1 MTGFLAA
8 LLWAAIRLVFTP
20 LLWLGSCVLRLFWPV
35 VLVGAAL
42 GFLLAS
48 AQSAE
53 AGWFSWL
60 WGSSGTREL
69 ERSLDVAQE
78 AARVASQAAE
88 SQAIQA
94 AAQAD
99 QNSRVAEAVAQ
110 LSAERQDYASH
121 LRAIADSA
129 LWDSQ
134 LAAVLNASGPV
145 LICVFGLTVA
155 GLALWLV
162 TRNDGPGD
170 AEFPE
175 AVNAL
180 LLEELAAGLPENGDG
195 HGGHRIRQ
203 AGTRLPRLPLI
214 GVGERAGTDRKDE
227 SEMPF

>member
-1 MTGFLAA
+1 MTVFLAA
-8 LLWAAIRLVFTP
+8 LLWAAIRFVFATV
-20 LLWLGSCVLRLFWPV
+20 LWIGSCVLWLFWPV
-35 VLVGAAL
+35 VLIGGAL
-42 GFLLAS
+42 GFLLAT

-60 WGSSGTREL
+60 GGSSGTRNL
-69 ERSLDVAQE
+69 ERSLDAAHE

-88 SQAIQA
+88 SQAMQA

-99 QNSRVAEAVAQ
+99 QNSRVAEALAQ
-110 LSAERQDYASH
+110 LSAERQDYAGH
-121 LRAIADSA
+121 LRAISESA

-145 LICVFGLTVA
+145 LICVCGLVVA

-162 TRNDGPGD
+162 SRNEATNGAELPG
-170 AEFPE
+170 
-175 AVNAL
+175 AVDM
-180 LLEELAAGLPENGDG
+180 LLEEMAAGLPENGYG
-195 HGGHRIRQ
+195 HGGKRIGQ

-214 GVGERAGTDRKDE
+214 GVGKCAGTDREDQ

>member
-8 LLWAAIRLVFTP
+8 LLWAAIRFVFATVV
-20 LLWLGSCVLRLFWPV
+20 WIGSCVLWLFWPV
-35 VLVGAAL
+35 VLIGGAL
-42 GFLLAS
+42 GLLLAT

-60 WGSSGTREL
+60 GGSSGTRNL
-69 ERSLDVAQE
+69 ERSLDAAHE

-88 SQAIQA
+88 AQAMQA

-110 LSAERQDYASH
+110 LSAERQDYAGH
-121 LRAIADSA
+121 LRAISESA

-145 LICVFGLTVA
+145 LVCVCGLMVA

-162 TRNDGPGD
+162 MRNEAASSAELPGVVD
-170 AEFPE
+170 
-175 AVNAL
+175 V
-180 LLEELAAGLPENGDG
+180 LLEELAAGLSENGYG
-195 HGGHRIRQ
+195 HGGQRIGQ

-214 GVGERAGTDRKDE
+214 GVGKGTGTDREDQ

>member
-1 MTGFLAA
+1 MTSFLAA
-8 LLWAAIRLVFTP
+8 LLWAVIRFVFATV
-20 LLWLGSCVLRLFWPV
+20 LWIGSGILWLFWPV
-35 VLVGAAL
+35 VLIGGAL

-60 WGSSGTREL
+60 WGSDTRHL

-88 SQAIQA
+88 AQAQQA

-110 LSAERQDYASH
+110 LSAERQDYAGH
-121 LRAIADSA
+121 LRAISESA

-145 LICVFGLTVA
+145 LVCVFCLMVA

-162 TRNDGPGD
+162 TRTEAQSNAELPGAID
-170 AEFPE
+170 
-175 AVNAL
+175 V
-180 LLEELAAGLPENGDG
+180 LLEELSAGFPENRYG
-195 HGGHRIRQ
+195 HGGQRIGQ

-214 GVGERAGTDRKDE
+214 GVGKGADTDRDDRA
-227 SEMPF
+227 EMPF

>member
-1 MTGFLAA
+1 MTGLLAA
-8 LLWAAIRLVFTP
+8 LLWAAIRFVFATV
-20 LLWLGSCVLRLFWPV
+20 LWIGSCILWLFWPV
-35 VLVGAAL
+35 VLIGGAL

-60 WGSSGTREL
+60 GGSSGTRNL
-69 ERSLDVAQE
+69 ERSLDAAHE

-88 SQAIQA
+88 AQAMQA
-94 AAQAD
+94 AAHAD
-99 QNSRVAEAVAQ
+99 QNSRVAEALAQ
-110 LSAERQDYASH
+110 LSAERQDYAGH
-121 LRAIADSA
+121 LRAISESA

-145 LICVFGLTVA
+145 LVCVFVLMVA

-162 TRNDGPGD
+162 SRNEAANGAELPGTVD
-170 AEFPE
+170 
-175 AVNAL
+175 L
-180 LLEELAAGLPENGDG
+180 LLEELAVGLPENRYG
-195 HGGHRIRQ
+195 HGGQRIGQ

-214 GVGERAGTDRKDE
+214 GVGKGAGTDREDQ

>member
-8 LLWAAIRLVFTP
+8 LLWAAVRFAFTP
-20 LLWLGSCVLRLFWPV
+20 LLWIGSCVLWLLWPV
-35 VLVGAAL
+35 VLIGGAL

-60 WGSSGTREL
+60 WGSSGTRQL
-69 ERSLDVAQE
+69 ERSLDAAHE

-88 SQAIQA
+88 SQAMQA

-99 QNSRVAEAVAQ
+99 QNSRIAEAVAQ
-110 LSAERQDYASH
+110 LSAERQDYAGH
-121 LRAIADSA
+121 LRAISESA

-145 LICVFGLTVA
+145 LVCVFGLTVA

-162 TRNDGPGD
+162 ARNEASGGDDFPG
-170 AEFPE
+170 
-175 AVNAL
+175 AVDM
-180 LLEELAAGLPENGDG
+180 LLEELATGLPEDVHA
-195 HGGHRIRQ
+195 HGRQRIGQ
-203 AGTRLPRLPLI
+203 AGSRLSRLPLL
-214 GVGERAGTDRKDE
+214 GVGERAGADRDNE
-227 SEMPF
+227 AEMPF

>member
-1 MTGFLAA
+1 MTSFLAA
-8 LLWAAIRLVFTP
+8 LLWAVIRFVFATV
-20 LLWLGSCVLRLFWPV
+20 LWIGSGILWLFWPV
-35 VLVGAAL
+35 VLIGGAL

-60 WGSSGTREL
+60 WGSDTRHL

-88 SQAIQA
+88 AQAQQA

-99 QNSRVAEAVAQ
+99 QNTRVAEAVAQ
-110 LSAERQDYASH
+110 LSAERQDYAGH
-121 LRAIADSA
+121 LRAISESA

-145 LICVFGLTVA
+145 LVCVFCLAVA

-162 TRNDGPGD
+162 TRT
-170 AEFPE
+170 ETQS
-175 AVNAL
+175 NADL
-180 LLEELAAGLPENGDG
+180 PCVVDVLLEEMAAGLPEDI
-195 HGGHRIRQ
+195 HGSGRQRIGQ
-203 AGTRLPRLPLI
+203 AGSRLARLPLI
-214 GVGERAGTDRKDE
+214 GVGKGAGTDRDDRA
-227 SEMPF
+227 EMPF

>member
-8 LLWAAIRLVFTP
+8 LLWAGIRFVFATA
-20 LLWLGSCVLRLFWPV
+20 LWIGSCVLVLFWPV
-35 VLVGAAL
+35 VLIGGAL

-60 WGSSGTREL
+60 WGGSSTRHL
-69 ERSLDVAQE
+69 ERSLDAAHE
-78 AARVASQAAE
+78 AARVANQAAE
-88 SQAIQA
+88 AQATQA

-110 LSAERQDYASH
+110 LSVERQDYADH
-121 LRAIADSA
+121 LRAISESA

-145 LICVFGLTVA
+145 LVCAFGLMVA

-162 TRNDGPGD
+162 TRHEGTDI
-170 AEFPE
+170 AELPV
-175 AVNAL
+175 AIDV
-180 LLEELAAGLPENGDG
+180 LLEELAAGLPEDS
-195 HGGHRIRQ
+195 HGRGRQ
-203 AGTRLPRLPLI
+203 HIGQACTRLPWLPLI
-214 GVGERAGTDRKDE
+214 GVGKSAGTDRKDE
-227 SEMPF
+227 SETPF

>member
-1 MTGFLAA
+1 MTSFLAA
-8 LLWAAIRLVFTP
+8 LLWAVIRFVFVTV
-20 LLWLGSCVLRLFWPV
+20 LWIGSGILWLFWPV
-35 VLVGAAL
+35 VLVAGAL

-60 WGSSGTREL
+60 WGSDTRHL

-88 SQAIQA
+88 AQAQQA

-99 QNSRVAEAVAQ
+99 QNTRVAEAVAQ
-110 LSAERQDYASH
+110 LSAERQDYAGH
-121 LRAIADSA
+121 LRALSESA

-145 LICVFGLTVA
+145 LVCVFCLMVA

-162 TRNDGPGD
+162 TRTEAQSNADLPGVVD
-170 AEFPE
+170 
-175 AVNAL
+175 V
-180 LLEELAAGLPENGDG
+180 LLEELAAGLPEDI
-195 HGGHRIRQ
+195 HGSGRQRIGQ
-203 AGTRLPRLPLI
+203 AGSRLPRLPLI
-214 GVGERAGTDRKDE
+214 SVGERAGPDQENET
-227 SEMPF
+227 EMPF